1 MSQDIYSK
9 LNQALIQAVKDLYDV
24 RPEDFAPESPPEA
37 KLGDLAFTAAFD
49 LARHAK
55 KPPRK
60 IAEELAP
67 KLRSVEGVAK
77 VEIAG
82 PGYLNVF
89 FDRRLYL
96 ERFSEAPD
104 PVASTDEKIIVEHT
118 NINPNKAAHIGHL
131 RNAALGDTF
140 VRVLRYLEDTVE
152 IQNYIDDTGVQVA
165 DVVVGFLH
173 LEKKTADEV
182 KVLTESDRFDYYC
195 WDLYAQVN
203 EFYLADP
210 ERQIHRQRTLQA
222 IEEGTSPEA
231 LLAHE
236 VATRIVLCH
245 LSTMERIGVRYDLLP
260 WEGDILRLQF
270 WNRAFELLKEKQAIF
285 LTEEGKNTGCWVM
298 DLPEESD
305 ADGSDEKVIVR
316 SNGTVTYV
324 GKDIAYQMWKLGLLG
339 QDFFYVPFHRYDGGA
354 VVWSTTSRE
363 PEEVLE
369 AQVPKFGHGDRVYN
383 VIDTRQSYLQRIVQ
397 QGVALLASEQ
407 ARERSRHFAY
417 EMVALTPATCRELG
431 FPVSEDEAKKPYLEV
446 SGRKGLGVKADDL
459 IDVLEKKALEEV
471 AKRNAGE
478 DEQEQKEL
486 ARAIARAALR
496 YFMVKTTKNK
506 VIAFDFAEALSFEG
520 DSGPYLQYAAVRAG
534 KIVQKMGL
542 DSAIESADLSPDRM
556 RNLEWKALSEE
567 ESDELWSLVHFAT
580 RLGYVAEQVKRTE
593 EPAHLA
599 RFALQLAQKFNA
611 FYHRYPILK
620 ETDPAKQ
627 SLRLLVVQVFRRQIS
642 KALALMGI
650 PVPERM

>member
-1 MSQDIYSK
+1 MTQDIYSK
-9 LNQALIQAVKDLYDV
+9 LDQALIQVVKDLYDV
-24 RPEDFAPESPPEA
+24 ETEDFAPESPPQA

-55 KPPRK
+55 KSPRK

-67 KLRSVEGVAK
+67 TLRSVEGVAK

-96 ERFSEAPD
+96 ERFRDAPD
-104 PVASTDEKIIVEHT
+104 PVASTDRKIIVEHT

-140 VRVLRYLEDTVE
+140 VRVLRYLKDTVE
-152 IQNYIDDTGVQVA
+152 VQNYIDDTGVQVA

-182 KVLTESDRFDYYC
+182 KTLAESDRFDYYC
-195 WDLYAQVN
+195 WNLYAQVN
-203 EFYLADP
+203 DFYLSDP
-210 ERQIHRQRTLQA
+210 ERTIHRQQTLQA

-231 LLAHE
+231 SLAQE
-236 VATRIVLCH
+236 IATRIVRCH
-245 LSTMERIGVRYDLLP
+245 LSTMERIGVLYDLLP
-260 WEGDILRLQF
+260 WEGDILRLRF
-270 WNRAFELLKEKQAIF
+270 WNRAFELLKEKQAIH
-285 LTEEGKNTGCWVM
+285 LTKEGKNAGCWVM
-298 DLPEESD
+298 VLPEESD

-339 QDFFYVPFHRYDGGA
+339 KDFFYVPFHRYDGGA
-354 VVWSTTSRE
+354 VAWSTTSQE
-363 PEEVLE
+363 PKEHPE
-369 AQVPKFGHGDRVYN
+369 ARIPKFGHGDRVYN

-417 EMVALTPATCRELG
+417 EMVALTPTTCRELG
-431 FPVSEDEAKKPYLEV
+431 FTVSEDEALKPYLEV

-471 AKRNAGE
+471 IKRNAG
-478 DEQEQKEL
+478 DDAQEQTNL
-486 ARAIARAALR
+486 AEAIARAALR

-520 DSGPYLQYAAVRAG
+520 DSGPYLQYAIVRAG

-542 DSAIESADLSPDRM
+542 DSAIESADLPADKM
-556 RNLEWKALSEE
+556 KDLEWKALPEE

-580 RLGYVAEQVKRTE
+580 RLGHVAEQVKRTE

-627 SLRLLVVQVFRRQIS
+627 SLRLFVVQVFRRQMS

>member
-9 LNQALIQAVKDLYDV
+9 LNQALIQVVKDLYGV

-67 KLRSVEGVAK
+67 ALRSVEGVAK

-89 FDRRLYL
+89 FDRHLYL
-96 ERFSEAPD
+96 ERFGEAPD

-140 VRVLRYLEDTVE
+140 VRVLRYLKDRVE

-182 KVLTESDRFDYYC
+182 KILTESDRFDYYC
-195 WDLYAQVN
+195 WDLYGQVN
-203 EFYLADP
+203 EFYLSDP
-210 ERQIHRQRTLQA
+210 ERQIQRQRTLQA

-236 VATRIVLCH
+236 VATRIVRCH

-285 LTEEGKNTGCWVM
+285 LTEEGKNAGCWVM

-305 ADGSDEKVIVR
+305 ADGSGEKVIVR

-339 QDFFYVPFHRYDGGA
+339 QDFSYVPFHRYDGGA
-354 VVWSTTSRE
+354 VVWSTTSQE
-363 PEEVLE
+363 PEEPPE
-369 AQVPKFGHGDRVYN
+369 TQVPKFGHGDRVYN

-471 AKRNAGE
+471 AKRSAGE

-542 DSAIESADLSPDRM
+542 DSAVESADLSPDRM
-556 RNLEWKALSEE
+556 KSLEWKALSEE

>member
-236 VATRIVLCH
+236 VATQIVLCH

-305 ADGSDEKVIVR
+305 AEGSDEKVIVR

-339 QDFFYVPFHRYDGGA
+339 QDFFYVPFHG
-354 VVWSTTSRE
+354 TT
-363 PEEVLE
+363 
-369 AQVPKFGHGDRVYN
+369 
-383 VIDTRQSYLQRIVQ
+383 
-397 QGVALLASEQ
+397 VA
-407 ARERSRHFAY
+407 
-417 EMVALTPATCRELG
+417 PW
-431 FPVSEDEAKKPYLEV
+431 
-446 SGRKGLGVKADDL
+446 SGRPH
-459 IDVLEKKALEEV
+459 LEN
-471 AKRNAGE
+471 R
-478 DEQEQKEL
+478 
-486 ARAIARAALR
+486 R
-496 YFMVKTTKNK
+496 
-506 VIAFDFAEALSFEG
+506 
-520 DSGPYLQYAAVRAG
+520 
-534 KIVQKMGL
+534 
-542 DSAIESADLSPDRM
+542 
-556 RNLEWKALSEE
+556 
-567 ESDELWSLVHFAT
+567 
-580 RLGYVAEQVKRTE
+580 
-593 EPAHLA
+593 
-599 RFALQLAQKFNA
+599 KF
-611 FYHRYPILK
+611 
-620 ETDPAKQ
+620 
-627 SLRLLVVQVFRRQIS
+627 
-642 KALALMGI
+642 
-650 PVPERM
+650 

>member
-1 MSQDIYSK
+1 M
-9 LNQALIQAVKDLYDV
+9 
-24 RPEDFAPESPPEA
+24 
-37 KLGDLAFTAAFD
+37 
-49 LARHAK
+49 
-55 KPPRK
+55 
-60 IAEELAP
+60 
-67 KLRSVEGVAK
+67 
-77 VEIAG
+77 
-82 PGYLNVF
+82 
-89 FDRRLYL
+89 
-96 ERFSEAPD
+96 
-104 PVASTDEKIIVEHT
+104 
-118 NINPNKAAHIGHL
+118 
-131 RNAALGDTF
+131 
-140 VRVLRYLEDTVE
+140 
-152 IQNYIDDTGVQVA
+152 
-165 DVVVGFLH
+165 
-173 LEKKTADEV
+173 
-182 KVLTESDRFDYYC
+182 
-195 WDLYAQVN
+195 
-203 EFYLADP
+203 
-210 ERQIHRQRTLQA
+210 
-222 IEEGTSPEA
+222 
-231 LLAHE
+231 
-236 VATRIVLCH
+236 
-245 LSTMERIGVRYDLLP
+245 
-260 WEGDILRLQF
+260 
-270 WNRAFELLKEKQAIF
+270 
-285 LTEEGKNTGCWVM
+285 
-298 DLPEESD
+298 
-305 ADGSDEKVIVR
+305 
-316 SNGTVTYV
+316 
-324 GKDIAYQMWKLGLLG
+324 
-339 QDFFYVPFHRYDGGA
+339 
-354 VVWSTTSRE
+354 VWSTTSRE

>member
-9 LNQALIQAVKDLYDV
+9 LNQALIQVVKDLYGV

-67 KLRSVEGVAK
+67 ALRSVEGVAK

-89 FDRRLYL
+89 FDRHLYL
-96 ERFSEAPD
+96 ERFGEAPD

-140 VRVLRYLEDTVE
+140 VRVLRYLKDRVE

-182 KVLTESDRFDYYC
+182 KILTESDRFDYYC
-195 WDLYAQVN
+195 WDLYGQVN
-203 EFYLADP
+203 EFYLSDP
-210 ERQIHRQRTLQA
+210 ERQIQRQRTLQA

-236 VATRIVLCH
+236 VATRIVRCH

-285 LTEEGKNTGCWVM
+285 LTEEGKNAGCWVM

-305 ADGSDEKVIVR
+305 ADGSGEKVIVR

-339 QDFFYVPFHRYDGGA
+339 QDFSYVPFHRYDGGA
-354 VVWSTTSRE
+354 VVWSTTSQE
-363 PEEVLE
+363 PEELPE
-369 AQVPKFGHGDRVYN
+369 TQVPKFGHGDRVYN

-471 AKRNAGE
+471 AKRSAGE

-542 DSAIESADLSPDRM
+542 DSAVESADLSPDRM
-556 RNLEWKALSEE
+556 KSLEWKALSEE

-580 RLGYVAEQVKRTE
+580 RLGYVADQVKRTE